1 MKTSKKY
8 RQPNSQPNSQAHS
21 QAHSR
26 AFVLRSLRLSFV
38 LLVVLL
44 CALTSFVLVSGALP
58 KEELRAASAL
68 TVTPGVSTDPT
79 GVLVT
84 LDARGTWH
92 EATSTASGTASSG
105 CLRTWVKAFVP
116 VYLDRGGPLWG
127 GRHPMPRAPTPDDVA
142 YHVYCGG
149 IYVTSIWVLPTA
161 FQATPPNVRSLA
173 LQIVARLKYPALT
186 ITADP
191 AHRGLAGLN
200 TLFATNGFSGAPI
213 RDSVRGFA
221 ATVEVE
227 ATPSAVSWQAGD
239 GSRSQRVP
247 FANGTRG
254 LIAHLYERRSPA
266 PGYTVTA
273 SIELAVRWRFNSG
286 AWTGAWTALS
296 PISRSASITYPV
308 IASRSRLIRSP

>member
-1 MKTSKKY
+1 MNTSKNYLK
-8 RQPNSQPNSQAHS
+8 PST
-21 QAHSR
+21 SR
-26 AFVLRSLRLSFV
+26 VVRLSIV
-38 LLVVLL
+38 LLVVILS
-44 CALTSFVLVSGALP
+44 ASASFVIVSAVMP
-58 KEELRAASAL
+58 RSQVTAVSAL
-68 TVTPGVSTDPT
+68 SVTPGVSTDPT

-92 EATSTASGTASSG
+92 EATSASSGTASSG
-105 CLRTWVKAFVP
+105 CLRTWAKAFVP

-127 GRHPMPRAPTPDDVA
+127 GRHPMPHAPTPAYVA

-149 IYVTSIWVLPTA
+149 IYVTSIWVLPSA

-173 LQIVARLKYPALT
+173 LQIVARLRYPALT
-186 ITADP
+186 ISVNP

-213 RDSVRGFA
+213 RDSVRGFG

-227 ATPSAVSWQAGD
+227 ATPSSVSWLTGE
-239 GSRSQRVP
+239 GSASQRVP

-254 LIAHLYERRSPA
+254 LITHLYERRSPA

-273 SIELAVRWRFNSG
+273 SIELAVRWRFNAGVWSG
-286 AWTGAWTALS
+286 LS
-296 PISRSASITYPV
+296 PITRAASITYPV
-308 IASRSRLIRSP
+308 IASRSRLVRSP

>member
-1 MKTSKKY
+1 MKNSNKY
-8 RQPNSQPNSQAHS
+8 LRPRHSQARSQAQAHS
-21 QAHSR
+21 EV
-26 AFVLRSLRLSFV
+26 FVLRSLRLSFV
-38 LLVVLL
+38 VLVVFL

-58 KEELRAASAL
+58 NEELRAASAL

-92 EATSTASGTASSG
+92 EATSTSSGTGSSG

-127 GRHPMPRAPTPDDVA
+127 GRHPMPRAPTPAHVA

-161 FQATPPNVRSLA
+161 FQATPPNARSLA
-173 LQIVARLKYPALT
+173 LQIVARLRYPALT
-186 ITADP
+186 ITANP

-213 RDSVRGFA
+213 RDSVRGFGA
-221 ATVEVE
+221 NVEVE
-227 ATPSAVSWQAGD
+227 ATPSAVSWQTGD
-239 GSRSQRVP
+239 GSTPRRVP
-247 FANGTRG
+247 FASGTRG
-254 LIAHLYERRSPA
+254 LITHLYERRSPA
-266 PGYTVTA
+266 PGYTVIA
-273 SIELAVRWRFNSG
+273 SIELAIRWRLNAG
-286 AWTGAWTALS
+286 AWSGLS
-296 PISRSASITYPV
+296 PISRSASMTYPV